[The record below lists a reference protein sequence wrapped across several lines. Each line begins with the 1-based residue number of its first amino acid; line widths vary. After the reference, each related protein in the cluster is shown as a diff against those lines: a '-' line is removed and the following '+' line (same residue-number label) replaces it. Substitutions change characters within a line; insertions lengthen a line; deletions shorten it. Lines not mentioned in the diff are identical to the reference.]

1 MLGGNANQVITYHD
15 SCYLGRH
22 NDIYE
27 APRQIVN
34 NMPGAQVVEMKR
46 RRERGFCCGGG
57 GGRFW
62 MEERIGKRISQE
74 RTEEV
79 LASKANVVA
88 TACPYCLQ
96 MFEDAIKALEA
107 QEKLKAI
114 DVAELV
120 AQSLG
125 LTKK

>member
-1 MLGGNANQVITYHD
+1 
-15 SCYLGRH
+15 
-22 NDIYE
+22 
-27 APRQIVN
+27 
-34 NMPGAQVVEMKR
+34 
-46 RRERGFCCGGG
+46 
-57 GGRFW
+57 

-74 RTEEV
+74 RAEEI
-79 LASKANVVA
+79 LAAKAGVVA

-114 DVAELV
+114 DLAELV

-125 LTKK
+125 AAKK